1 MTERRHLPDHAPYG
15 PSGMHRIVEC
25 PMSVPLSRQAPPEPE
40 SPYAKEGTVAHGHG
54 EEALLSGETPVLP
67 DDPEMQQGVEIY
79 FNYCDPLIETSTR
92 YGIEARLVAD
102 EELFGT
108 ADCWT
113 YHTDRAVSSE
123 TSLTF
128 ARILEIID
136 FKYGFNPV
144 DPEENMQAMTYAAL
158 LFLDDEVPIT
168 EEMVDVVR
176 LTIVQPRGNGISS
189 WDTTPGHI
197 GKHLEIVDG
206 AINASK
212 LDNPPGAMG
221 DHCKWCPAKLICP
234 ILTAAEEGLVS
245 WDQRD
250 LSDDEL
256 GSLLATAQVLEAKA
270 KAIFAYAHAR
280 MEDGQQ
286 VTGWKLVA
294 KRATRRWIDEKKV
307 LAWAKRNGRL
317 SLLRQQKLISPAQAV
332 KVLGDESESVE
343 KYIESVSSGTNLKP
357 SSDPA
362 KEVPSTGAA
371 LSAIGSLPK
380 R

>member
-25 PMSVPLSRQAPPEPE
+25 PMSVPLSLQAPPEPE
-40 SPYAKEGTVAHGHG
+40 SPYAKEGTTAHGHA

-79 FNYCDPLIETSTR
+79 FKYCDPLIETAEN
-92 YGIEARLVAD
+92 YGVEARLVAD

-108 ADCWT
+108 ADCWV
-113 YHTDRAVSSE
+113 YNAE
-123 TSLTF
+123 T
-128 ARILEIID
+128 RVLEIID

-144 DPEENMQAMTYAAL
+144 LPEENMQAMTYAAL
-158 LFLDDEVPIT
+158 LFLDEEVPIT
-168 EEMVDVVR
+168 EDMVDTVR
-176 LTIVQPRGNGISS
+176 LTIVQPRGAGISS
-189 WDTTPGHI
+189 WDTTPGRI
-197 GKHLEIVDG
+197 GKHLEVVDG

-212 LDNPPGAMG
+212 MDNPPGAMG
-221 DHCKWCPAKLICP
+221 DWCRWCPAKLICP
-234 ILTAAEEGLVS
+234 ILAAAEEGLIS

-270 KAIFAYAHAR
+270 KAIFAYAHSR
-280 MEDGQQ
+280 MEDGQH

-294 KRATRRWIDEKKV
+294 KRANRRWIDKEKV
-307 LAWAKRNGRL
+307 LAWAKRNGKL
-317 SLLRQQKLISPAQAV
+317 NTLRKTELISPAQAA
-332 KVLGDESESVE
+332 KVLGDGFESVE
-343 KYIESVSSGTNLKP
+343 KYVESVSSGTNLKP
-357 SSDPA
+357 SDDPA
-362 KEVPSTGAA
+362 PEVPSVGAA